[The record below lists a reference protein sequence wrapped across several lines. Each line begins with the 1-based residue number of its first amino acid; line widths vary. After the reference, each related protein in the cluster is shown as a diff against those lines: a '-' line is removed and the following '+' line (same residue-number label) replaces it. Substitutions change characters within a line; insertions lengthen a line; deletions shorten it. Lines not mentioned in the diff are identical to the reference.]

1 MLRHASSFLFHLN
14 LGSNEPEA
22 ANSWY
27 LLPPTWCSR
36 GTHLLSQYVLVPI
49 VLFCVMSFKSAT
61 QGVVVPCSYTQLFTK
76 IKTRKKY
83 WITMKTCCVSHNVPP
98 KIRMLCIM
106 GLKKCGNIWWFTS
119 VCLSFA
125 SSPLSTS
132 AESPSWARDWL
143 ESSLTS
149 FSLASITWHFSL
161 YCTTLS
167 WSWEKKILL
176 IPSFGRYLGTFC
188 LKAGF

>member
-1 MLRHASSFLFHLN
+1 MPRS
-14 LGSNEPEA
+14 
-22 ANSWY
+22 
-27 LLPPTWCSR
+27 C
-36 GTHLLSQYVLVPI
+36 
-49 VLFCVMSFKSAT
+49 
-61 QGVVVPCSYTQLFTK
+61 TQLFVK

-106 GLKKCGNIWWFTS
+106 GLKKCGNIWRFTS

-125 SSPLSTS
+125 SSPLRTS

-167 WSWEKKILL
+167 WSWEKKNIAHSIIWSIFGYILL
-176 IPSFGRYLGTFC
+176 KSRLLENNDKSKKYRWFKKL
-188 LKAGF
+188 LL